1 MFLIVF
7 LNIYRIYAYYQFLKS
22 RGWDQYG
29 NSKDLIYE
37 DLDAT
42 FDYKQFEKTSP
53 LRIREPLNGTK
64 SKQKSK
70 IKNSD
75 DLELDDMKKFKD
87 KKKKSQPTDESQINW
102 IHNND

>member
-1 MFLIVF
+1 MAVMGVYIFENISTPIENEKLYKILNLVIVLVMFLIVF

-64 SKQKSK
+64 SK
-70 IKNSD
+70 
-75 DLELDDMKKFKD
+75 
-87 KKKKSQPTDESQINW
+87 
-102 IHNND
+102 